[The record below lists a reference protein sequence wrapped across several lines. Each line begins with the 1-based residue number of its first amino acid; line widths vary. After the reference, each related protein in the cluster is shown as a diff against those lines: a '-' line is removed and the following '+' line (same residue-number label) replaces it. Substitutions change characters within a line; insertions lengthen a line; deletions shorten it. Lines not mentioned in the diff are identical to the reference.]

1 MMLSFYVHIP
11 YCIKRCGY
19 CDFNT
24 YTPSELQDG
33 ATLEIVS
40 NDYIDAV
47 LRELD
52 AAPKDTVPTIFFGG
66 GTPSLL
72 PADDLGR
79 VITAIKS
86 RNGLAP
92 DCEITLEANPDSV
105 TQEKLERYLEVGFNR
120 ISFGMQSA
128 KPHVLAV
135 LDRTHNPAN
144 VEKAITMARAAGFT
158 SISVDLIYGTP
169 GESLEDWQE
178 TVSAALAL
186 DIDHISA
193 YALIVETGTKL
204 AAQIKRGD
212 LTMPNDDLMADMYL
226 LVDQM
231 CEQAGLTWYE
241 LSNWSKPGHECRHNI
256 AYWENKNWWGLGPG
270 AHSHIDAQRF
280 WNLKHPT
287 TYKQKLFAGESPIAD
302 SEQLTAEQVKDEAIL
317 LGIRMREG
325 LEIQLLEPH
334 QLEVLAIY
342 RENGFVQLHDDRVL
356 LTPAGRLIADRIV
369 REISIYYS
377 WNKCH
382 HDVLKSSAQLSM
394 STLRPKNLSVLS
406 QSQIIMDSVFHLPRF
421 EMKWLF

>member
-47 LRELD
+47 LRELE
-52 AAPKDTVPTIFFGG
+52 AAPKDAVPTIFFGG

-79 VITAIKS
+79 VISAIKA

-105 TQEKLERYLEVGFNR
+105 TAEKLSRYLEVGFNR

-128 KPHVLAV
+128 KPHVLAA

-144 VEKAITMARAAGFT
+144 VEKAISMARVAGFK

-169 GESLEDWQE
+169 GESLDDWQE

-231 CEQAGLTWYE
+231 CEEAGLTWYE
-241 LSNWSKPGHECRHNI
+241 LSNWSKPGHECHHNI
-256 AYWENKNWWGLGPG
+256 AYWRNKNWWGLGPG
-270 AHSHIDAQRF
+270 AHSHVDGKRF

-287 TYKQKLFAGESPIAD
+287 TYKQKLFAGESPILE
-302 SEQLTAEQVKDEAIL
+302 SEQLTVDQMKDESIL

-325 LEIQLLEPH
+325 LEIALLQPH
-334 QLEVLAIY
+334 ALEVLAEY
-342 RENGFVQLHDDRVL
+342 RHNGFVEINEDRVL
-356 LTPAGRLIADRIV
+356 LTPTGRLIADRIV
-369 REISIYYS
+369 REITI
-377 WNKCH
+377 
-382 HDVLKSSAQLSM
+382 
-394 STLRPKNLSVLS
+394 
-406 QSQIIMDSVFHLPRF
+406 
-421 EMKWLF
+421 

>member
-1 MMLSFYVHIP
+1 MLSFYVHIP

-47 LRELD
+47 LRELEG
-52 AAPKDTVPTIFFGG
+52 APKDQVPTIFFGG

-72 PADDLGR
+72 PAHDLGR
-79 VITAIKS
+79 VITAIKA
-86 RNGLAP
+86 RNGLTA

-105 TQEKLERYLEVGFNR
+105 TQEKLSAYLAAGFNR

-128 KPHVLAV
+128 QPHVLAV

-144 VEKAITMARAAGFT
+144 VKRAVDMARAAGFE

-169 GESLEDWQE
+169 GESLEDWRS
-178 TVSAALAL
+178 TVTEALSL

-204 AAQIKRGD
+204 AAQIKRGE

-231 CEQAGLTWYE
+231 CNDAGLNWYE
-241 LSNWSKPGHECRHNI
+241 LSNWAKPGKECLHNI
-256 AYWENKNWWGLGPG
+256 AYWKSANWWGLGPG
-270 AHSHIDAQRF
+270 AHSHVDRKRF
-280 WNLKHPT
+280 WNVKHPT
-287 TYKQKLFAGESPIAD
+287 AYKQRLFDGLSPIAD
-302 SEQLTAEQVKDEAIL
+302 SEELTDEQRKSEYIMLASRLRTGIAKNALTVAQYERMAEHIKADQIIDAPDSLILTA
-317 LGIRMREG
+317 
-325 LEIQLLEPH
+325 
-334 QLEVLAIY
+334 
-342 RENGFVQLHDDRVL
+342 
-356 LTPAGRLIADRIV
+356 TGRLIADRIV
-369 REISIYYS
+369 AE
-377 WNKCH
+377 
-382 HDVLKSSAQLSM
+382 LLA
-394 STLRPKNLSVLS
+394 
-406 QSQIIMDSVFHLPRF
+406 
-421 EMKWLF
+421 

>member
-1 MMLSFYVHIP
+1 MASMSLSFYVHIP

-47 LRELD
+47 LRELE
-52 AAPKDTVPTIFFGG
+52 AAPTDVVPTIFFGG

-72 PADDLGR
+72 PAHDLGR
-79 VITAIKS
+79 VIAAIKA
-86 RNGLAP
+86 RNGLTA

-105 TQEKLERYLEVGFNR
+105 TAEKLAEYLQVGFNR

-128 KPHVLAV
+128 KPHVLAA

-144 VEKAITMARAAGFT
+144 VEKAITMARAAGFQ

-169 GESLEDWQE
+169 GESLQDWQE
-178 TVSAALAL
+178 TVEAALSL

-231 CEQAGLTWYE
+231 CEAKGLTWYE
-241 LSNWSKPGHECRHNI
+241 LSNWSKPGHQCRHNI

-270 AHSHIDAQRF
+270 AHSHIDARRF
-280 WNLKHPT
+280 WNVKHPT
-287 TYKQKLFAGESPIAD
+287 TYKQKVFAGESPVLE
-302 SEQLTAEQVKDEAIL
+302 SEQLTAEQIKDESIL
-317 LGIRMREG
+317 LGIRMRDG
-325 LEIQLLEPH
+325 LQVELLEPH
-334 QLEVLAIY
+334 QMEVLAVY
-342 RENGFVQLHDDRVL
+342 RENGFVELQEDRVIL
-356 LTPAGRLIADRIV
+356 SPAGRLIADRIV
-369 REISIYYS
+369 REITI
-377 WNKCH
+377 
-382 HDVLKSSAQLSM
+382 
-394 STLRPKNLSVLS
+394 
-406 QSQIIMDSVFHLPRF
+406 
-421 EMKWLF
+421 

>member
-1 MMLSFYVHIP
+1 MLSFYVHIP

-47 LRELD
+47 LRELE
-52 AAPKDTVPTIFFGG
+52 AAPTDPVPTIFFGG

-72 PADDLGR
+72 PAHDLGR
-79 VITAIKS
+79 VIAAIKA
-86 RNGLAP
+86 RNGLTA
-92 DCEITLEANPDSV
+92 DCEVTLEANPDSV
-105 TQEKLERYLEVGFNR
+105 TAEKLAAYLQVGFNR

-144 VEKAITMARAAGFT
+144 VEKAITMARAAGFK

-169 GESLEDWQE
+169 GESLEDWRE
-178 TVSAALAL
+178 TVDNALAL

-231 CEQAGLTWYE
+231 CEEKGLTWYE
-241 LSNWSKPGHECRHNI
+241 LSNWSKPGHQCRHNI

-270 AHSHIDAQRF
+270 AHSHIDQKRF
-280 WNLKHPT
+280 WNVKHPNA
-287 TYKQKLFAGESPIAD
+287 YKEKVFAGDSPIKD
-302 SEQLTAEQVKDEAIL
+302 SEILSDDEKKSEYIMLA
-317 LGIRMREG
+317 IRMPEG
-325 LEIQLLEPH
+325 VKKAALTVAQYERTMEYIKSGHVIE
-334 QLEVLAIY
+334 
-342 RENGFVQLHDDRVL
+342 RENSLS
-356 LTPAGRLIADRIV
+356 LTPKGRLIADRLTH
-369 REISIYYS
+369 E
-377 WNKCH
+377 
-382 HDVLKSSAQLSM
+382 M
-394 STLRPKNLSVLS
+394 LR
-406 QSQIIMDSVFHLPRF
+406 
-421 EMKWLF
+421 